1 MRFNFFGGYG
11 DWRNSHNTSLRG
23 VVLIG
28 NDELPVETLDR
39 IFLEHEDVRAIS
51 EAMREFN
58 GFYTI
63 VHQSEDG
70 IYAAVDRVRSIPLF
84 YGHDHKNV
92 YISDDPWHIQ
102 EMLGDHIID
111 ERSKREFI
119 LTGYVTDDRTLL
131 PNIKQVRSGE
141 LIHFTRDDDKGVRL
155 ERGYYQHYVPGHY
168 FNGDIETGLR
178 ELEDVL
184 VNVFK
189 RLIKQAQG
197 RTIVV
202 PLSGGY
208 DSKLTV
214 LMLKRLGYKDIITY
228 SYGRPDNLES
238 NISKSVANAL
248 GLRWEFVEYTNK
260 RWSEL
265 YRSDDYQD
273 YCRYGSGL
281 ASTPYIQDFPAV
293 KYLVDNHLIPSDS
306 IFVTGHTVAMP
317 VKPALKGDLK
327 RMEMAIDDVLVRN
340 YNINGQLISDSTLL
354 RECREHIADFLGDM
368 SQYEDRHSAYE
379 SWDYNNRQSKLL
391 VQVVRNYEY
400 RGFSWWLPLHDKEF
414 VDFWSRMPYEYRFNK
429 TIFKM
434 FVDRLSREYIG
445 DARIP
450 CYQKPMEKRLVE
462 SVAELV
468 MKNRRLS
475 NLMAH
480 PFYFIRKRNMYDNHP
495 QAYYGM
501 ISRDRFR
508 EQYTG
513 REIINYFVALDYMEW
528 LTRTIDE
535 SSSQGT

>member
-1 MRFNFFGGYG
+1 MFEGREKWQHSNG
-11 DWRNSHNTSLRG
+11 TSSRG
-23 VVLIG
+23 VVLKG
-28 NDELPVETLDR
+28 DDELSVEGLDR
-39 IFLEHEDVRAIS
+39 IFLEHEGASAIS
-51 EAMREFN
+51 EALRDLN
-58 GFYTI
+58 GFYAV
-63 VHQSEDG
+63 VHQNEDG

-84 YGHDHKNV
+84 YGHDREDV
-92 YISDDPWHIQ
+92 YISDDPWYIQ
-102 EMLGDHIID
+102 EKLGDQTID

-141 LIHFTRDDDKGVRL
+141 LIHFYSDDEKGVLL

-168 FNGDIETGLR
+168 FSGDVEAGLR
-178 ELEDVL
+178 ELEEVL
-184 VNVFK
+184 VNVFN
-189 RLIKQAQG
+189 RLIKQVKG

-214 LMLKRLGYKDIITY
+214 LMLKRLGYKDIIAY
-228 SYGRPDNLES
+228 SYGRPGNLES

-248 GLRWEFVEYTNK
+248 GLRWEFVEYTNE

-293 KYLVDNHLIPSDS
+293 KYLAENRLIPDDS

-317 VKPALKGDLK
+317 VKPMLKGDLK

-340 YNINGQLISDSTLL
+340 YNISGQSINDSALL
-354 RECREHIADFLGDM
+354 QECREHIADFLGDM

-414 VDFWSRMPYEYRFNK
+414 VDFWSRMPYEYRFEK

-434 FVDRLSREYIG
+434 FVDKLSREYIG
-445 DARIP
+445 EARIP
-450 CYQKPMEKRLVE
+450 CYQRPMEKRLVE

-475 NLMAH
+475 NLIAH
-480 PFYFIRKRNMYDNHP
+480 PFYFIRKRSMYDNHP

-513 REIINYFVALDYMEW
+513 REIINYFVALDYIGW
-528 LTRTIDE
+528 LTHTIDG